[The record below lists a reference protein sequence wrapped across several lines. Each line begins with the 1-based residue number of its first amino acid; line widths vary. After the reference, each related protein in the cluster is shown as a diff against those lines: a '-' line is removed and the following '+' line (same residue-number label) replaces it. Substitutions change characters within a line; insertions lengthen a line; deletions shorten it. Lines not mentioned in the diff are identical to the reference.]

1 MNKITKKVI
10 CVVDDDPIFHY
21 VCKVNFSLLCK
32 DLEFIAFFDGQQAY
46 DYYIARSENGQSL
59 PDILLVDINMPRMN
73 GWELVDHLSKRKLL
87 NKTKLYIVSS
97 SVSPEDSFRSLSKKE
112 VTSYVT
118 KPLLKENF
126 AFICQN
132 EKETDQI

>member
-1 MNKITKKVI
+1 MVI

-32 DLEFIAFFDGQQAY
+32 DLEFLTFSDGQQAY
-46 DYYIARSENGQSL
+46 DYFTTEIELGHSL
-59 PDILLVDINMPRMN
+59 PDILLVDINMPVMN
-73 GWELVDHLSKRKLL
+73 GWELVDHLNKRQLL

-97 SVSPEDSFRSLSKKE
+97 SLSPEDSFRSLSKKD
-112 VTSYVT
+112 VKSYLT

-126 AFICQN
+126 I
-132 EKETDQI
+132 QIYQAAVQMEDV

>member
-1 MNKITKKVI
+1 MVKKTRMVI

-46 DYYIARSENGQSL
+46 DYYIAQSERGQSL
-59 PDILLVDINMPRMN
+59 PDILLVDINMPLMN
-73 GWELVDHLSKRKLL
+73 GWELVDHLSHKRLL
-87 NKTKLYIVSS
+87 HTTKLYIVSS

-126 AFICQN
+126 EVICGNTN
-132 EKETDQI
+132 EMGQD

>member
-1 MNKITKKVI
+1 MVKTLKMVI

-21 VCKVNFSLLCK
+21 VCKVNFSLLSK
-32 DLEFIAFFDGQQAY
+32 NLELITFFDGRQAY
-46 DYYIARSENGQSL
+46 DYFIARSEQGKSL
-59 PDILLVDINMPRMN
+59 PDVLLVDINMPIMN
-73 GWELVDHLSKRKLL
+73 GWELVDHLSNKQLL
-87 NKTKLYIVSS
+87 QATKLYIVSS

-126 AFICQN
+126 EAICQSD
-132 EKETDQI
+132 KDQI

>member
-1 MNKITKKVI
+1 MVKTLKMVI

-21 VCKVNFSLLCK
+21 VCKVNFSLLSK
-32 DLEFIAFFDGQQAY
+32 NLEFITFFDGRPAY
-46 DYYIARSENGQSL
+46 DYFIARSEQGKSL
-59 PDILLVDINMPRMN
+59 PDVLLVDINMPIMN
-73 GWELVDHLSKRKLL
+73 GWELVDHLSNKQLL
-87 NKTKLYIVSS
+87 QATKLYIVSS

-126 AFICQN
+126 EAICQSD
-132 EKETDQI
+132 KDQI